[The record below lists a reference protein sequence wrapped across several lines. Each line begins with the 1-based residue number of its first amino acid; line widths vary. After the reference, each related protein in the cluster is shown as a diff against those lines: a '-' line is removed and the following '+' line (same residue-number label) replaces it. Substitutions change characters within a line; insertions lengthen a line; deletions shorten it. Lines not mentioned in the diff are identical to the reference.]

1 MQVFVQNESHARAGK
16 PNARDWNFWCV
27 MVAERDMLRSLCVKI
42 YSQGLRSSNASLL
55 DMSATPTRL
64 VGVGC
69 ALSHSCTHDLSTG
82 CSYRRQ
88 WWKNGLALR
97 SVRLEEYV
105 VVISG
110 LLVSFQNVFHCQCGY
125 MTLNEIVEQ
134 GFQVVTTF
142 LDGERE
148 VDIGADSVQQLFM
161 IRAINT
167 RDSGR
172 HSYQI

>member
-1 MQVFVQNESHARAGK
+1 
-16 PNARDWNFWCV
+16 
-27 MVAERDMLRSLCVKI
+27 
-42 YSQGLRSSNASLL
+42 
-55 DMSATPTRL
+55 
-64 VGVGC
+64 
-69 ALSHSCTHDLSTG
+69 
-82 CSYRRQ
+82 
-88 WWKNGLALR
+88 
-97 SVRLEEYV
+97 
-105 VVISG
+105 
-110 LLVSFQNVFHCQCGY
+110 